1 MTAREKL
8 FLLGMT
14 AAGMAVTLI
23 IIWAHT
29 RGYF

>member
-14 AAGMAVTLI
+14 AISMVVTLI
-23 IIWAHT
+23 MIWAHT
-29 RGYF
+29 HGYF